1 MRLGKDQQEFAAAIR
16 EFSGRECGT
25 LAQRDAVTENG
36 TQANSPQILAKLAA
50 LGWLGVSLPAEYGGG
65 GAGFVDEC
73 VFLEE
78 SSRGLLPIN
87 GYGSGLTA
95 AQTYLRWGSEEQKRT
110 IVGNL
115 VAGRLE
121 SIALSEPGAGSD
133 LGAVGLQ
140 AARSGDGYVVNGQKT
155 WISSAHV
162 AENLLVLVREDSP
175 GGKHEGLTLLMIPA
189 RAPGVEIRPIAT
201 MEAHTVNDVFF
212 SDVRVPESAVVGQPR
227 NAWKQLMRG
236 LCVERLII
244 SAMSLGAA
252 QRSLD
257 DLIAYV
263 REREQFGRKIAS
275 FQALRHRIADLA
287 TDIEFGRSFLYD
299 AAQRVDDGEEDEL
312 ARESSMAKLRTTEI
326 AKNTALEAVQM
337 MGGYGYAREYG
348 MEGQVRR
355 ALAPP
360 IYGGTNEIQREI
372 IGKSLLSLAATA
384 WDCRR
389 RTGSWLPRTRRCRS
403 HGCCSR

>member
-1 MRLGKDQQEFAAAIR
+1 MRLGKDRLELAAAIR
-16 EFSGRECGT
+16 DFSQRECGT
-25 LAQRDAVTENG
+25 LAQRDALTEGG
-36 TQANSPQILAKLAA
+36 TQANSPLILAKLAA
-50 LGWLGVSLPAEYGGG
+50 LGWLGVSLPAGYGGG

-78 SSRGLLPIN
+78 SSRGLLPIY

-110 IVGNL
+110 VVGNL
-115 VAGRLE
+115 AAGRLE
-121 SIALSEPGAGSD
+121 AIALSEPGAGSD
-133 LGAVGLQ
+133 LGGVRLKASC
-140 AARSGDGYVVNGQKT
+140 SGDGYVVNGQKT
-155 WISSAHV
+155 WTSSAHV
-162 AENLLVLVREDSP
+162 AENLLVLVREDSS
-175 GGKHEGLTLLMIPA
+175 GGKHEGLTLLMVPA
-189 RAPGVEIRPIAT
+189 RAPGVETRAITT

-212 SDVRVPESAVVGQPR
+212 TDVRVPESAVVGRPR

-236 LCVERLII
+236 LGVERLII
-244 SAMSLGAA
+244 SAMSLGSA

-287 TDIEFGRSFLYD
+287 TDIEFGRAFLYD
-299 AAQRVDDGEEDEL
+299 AAQRVDDGDEDAL
-312 ARESSMAKLRTTEI
+312 ARESSMAKLRITEI
-326 AKNTALEAVQM
+326 AKNTALEAMQM

-372 IGKSLLSLAATA
+372 IAKSLL
-384 WDCRR
+384 
-389 RTGSWLPRTRRCRS
+389 
-403 HGCCSR
+403 